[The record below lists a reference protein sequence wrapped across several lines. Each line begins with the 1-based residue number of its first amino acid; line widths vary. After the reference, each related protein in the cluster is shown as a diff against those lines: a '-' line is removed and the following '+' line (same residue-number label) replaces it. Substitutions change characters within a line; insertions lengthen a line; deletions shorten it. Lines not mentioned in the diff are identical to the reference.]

1 MPTNV
6 VATNRISNSLK
17 SLTVSNAA
25 VGLSGS
31 AVVVLD
37 VIDAEAYERATVQ
50 IRNQGEGATIT
61 AKVYGS
67 LFGADVHGT
76 VGGSNWVQIGDDITI
91 ANDTAAM
98 KSIATT
104 GLKFVGVTMSIASG
118 TPTFN
123 EGNCLM
129 FLQGTI

>member
-1 MPTNV
+1 MANTV
-6 VATNRISNSLK
+6 TKSRQSNSLK
-17 SLTVSNAA
+17 TMLVENAA

-31 AVVVLD
+31 AAVIIDVV
-37 VIDAEAYERATVQ
+37 DAEAYERATVQ
-50 IRNQGEGATIT
+50 IRNEGEGATIT

-67 LFGADVHGT
+67 LFGTDVHGT
-76 VGGSNWVQIGDDITI
+76 VGGARWVQIGDDITI
-91 ANDTAAM
+91 ANDTAAL

-104 GLKFVGVTMSIASG
+104 GLKFVGVTMTIASG

-123 EGNCLM
+123 AGNCLM